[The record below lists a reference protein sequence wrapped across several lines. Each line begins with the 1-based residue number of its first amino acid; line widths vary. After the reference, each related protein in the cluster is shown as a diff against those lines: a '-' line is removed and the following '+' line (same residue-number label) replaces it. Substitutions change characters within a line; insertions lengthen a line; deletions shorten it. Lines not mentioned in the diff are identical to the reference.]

1 MRYVA
6 RKRESPFRN
15 HLYGTLKAAKEKIVG
30 VGTGHAR
37 CAKYYF
43 PRRPSPVN
51 VKTKDHKKKQQN
63 KRRRRPRRGSPRV
76 DTTDVNAMTKAHK
89 KR

>member
-30 VGTGHAR
+30 VGHAR
-37 CAKYYF
+37 
-43 PRRPSPVN
+43 
-51 VKTKDHKKKQQN
+51 
-63 KRRRRPRRGSPRV
+63 
-76 DTTDVNAMTKAHK
+76 
-89 KR
+89 